1 MDEIYA
7 IIPVSKFSNGKTR
20 LSPFLN
26 LEERENLLKA
36 MLKDVTSALKDCVDD
51 IYIISSDTEVLDYAK
66 NLDLKTI
73 TEKETDENNNLN
85 NALTQAMDELKDK
98 VKRVIILPSDVPL
111 IGKTNISML
120 LEQTKFMKFVIV
132 PSKGGG
138 TNALI
143 IQPSS
148 IEMKFGDFSF
158 IKHVKQADKHNFT
171 PMIHDS
177 FFMAMDVNTKEDL
190 GEILI
195 HGDGTE
201 TKEYLRS
208 LGISVKSVHGPERL
222 EVERKKEN

>member
-51 IYIISSDTEVLDYAK
+51 IYIISSDAEVLDYAK

-73 TEKETDENNNLN
+73 TEKETDEDNNLN

-120 LEQTKFMKFVIV
+120 LEQTKFICNSTFKRWRNKCINY
-132 PSKGGG
+132 
-138 TNALI
+138 TT
-143 IQPSS
+143 
-148 IEMKFGDFSF
+148 
-158 IKHVKQADKHNFT
+158 IK
-171 PMIHDS
+171 
-177 FFMAMDVNTKEDL
+177 
-190 GEILI
+190 
-195 HGDGTE
+195 
-201 TKEYLRS
+201 Y
-208 LGISVKSVHGPERL
+208 
-222 EVERKKEN
+222 

>member
-26 LEERENLLKA
+26 LDERENLLKA
-36 MLKDVTSALKDCVDD
+36 MLKDVSTALKDCVDD
-51 IYIISSDTEVLDYAK
+51 IYIVSADKEVLDYA
-66 NLDLKTI
+66 NNMDLKI
-73 TEKETDENNNLN
+73 IKEEESEDNNLN
-85 NALTQAMDELKDK
+85 NALTQAMNKLKGK

-143 IQPSS
+143 IEPGT

-158 IKHVKQADKHNFT
+158 LKHVKQADKHDFT

-208 LGISVKSVHGPERL
+208 LGIKVKSVHGPERL
-222 EVERKKEN
+222 EVER